1 MSQSVKLNGT
11 KHLVHIIDV
20 GYFSHYIMNIKIKHC
35 SYHDT
40 VTMVLYIVWLV
51 IHQGFIWDTGWCLV
65 EDLAQIKGMGGS
77 QLINVK
83 VGKMPANHASGIYRE
98 ILGNTGK

>member
-65 EDLAQIKGMGGS
+65 EDLAQIKGMGGFP
-77 QLINVK
+77 INK
-83 VGKMPANHASGIYRE
+83 CQGWQNAGKSCQWHLP
-98 ILGNTGK
+98 GNTGK